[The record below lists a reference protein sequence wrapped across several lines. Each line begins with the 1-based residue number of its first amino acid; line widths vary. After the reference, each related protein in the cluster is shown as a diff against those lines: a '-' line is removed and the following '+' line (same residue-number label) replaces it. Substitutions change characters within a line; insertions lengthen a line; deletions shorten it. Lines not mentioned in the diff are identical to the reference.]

1 MKKKA
6 AAVGVQSLHR
16 YKKIQWHREFPQT
29 KDFPQ
34 PIVGN
39 TVIQLLISCSTGC

>member
-1 MKKKA
+1 MKEEA
-6 AAVGVQSLHR
+6 ATEVQSLHR

-39 TVIQLLISCSTGC
+39 TVIQLLTSCSTGC